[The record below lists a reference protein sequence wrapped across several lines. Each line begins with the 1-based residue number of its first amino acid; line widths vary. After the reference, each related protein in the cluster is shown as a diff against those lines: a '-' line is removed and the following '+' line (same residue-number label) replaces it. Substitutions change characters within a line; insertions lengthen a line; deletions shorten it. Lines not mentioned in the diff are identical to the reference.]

1 MSTPPPTSHLPPN
14 PYLAPPASH
23 LPPNTS
29 HLTPPTSVPVIHT
42 LLSNPLSGPDIE
54 ARSFAIIDAEAG
66 NHGRP
71 AGEWE
76 IVRRMIHTTGDL
88 SLASWVRFTPD
99 AIAAGIA
106 ALRAGAPIVA
116 DSNMIRSGL
125 SITRLRAI
133 SPRYD
138 REHIHCYVADAD
150 VAEEA
155 ARTGVP
161 RSLFALRKARAL
173 LEGGIAVFGNAP
185 VALLEL
191 NRLIVEEGL
200 HPALVIG
207 MPVGFV
213 HVEESK
219 DELMRLPVPS
229 IVVAGRRGGSPLAV
243 SALHALCTL
252 AGQPATSETGS

>member
-1 MSTPPPTSHLPPN
+1 MSAQPPISHLAPNTSHLPPST
-14 PYLAPPASH
+14 L
-23 LPPNTS
+23 
-29 HLTPPTSVPVIHT
+29 VPVIRT

-71 AGEWE
+71 PAEWE

-99 AIAAGIA
+99 AIAAGTA
-106 ALRAGAPIVA
+106 ALRAGAPIVV

-125 SITRLRAI
+125 SIARLRAV
-133 SPRYD
+133 SPQYGRD
-138 REHIHCYVADAD
+138 QIHCHVADAD

-155 ARTGVP
+155 VRANLP

-191 NRLIVEEGL
+191 NRLIIEEGL
-200 HPALVIG
+200 RPALVIG

-252 AGQPATSETGS
+252 AGQAANPEADT